1 MSMFVFFFRNWDKN
15 LATNCSCQTCWSS
28 LCSDWWSISCCY
40 GTSTSI
46 LSEQGW
52 PKRQR
57 ASRGPWTSWLLCRK
71 LPTIWWMLEGYKGL
85 MWVLVM
91 HSKPNVVWLNFAEVL
106 DIAKLSAWCLFIVEI
121 TSLHQNFIC
130 LCYSWKI
137 LHDILD
143 NSIFQEMHFF
153 FFLFCKE
160 NFQCLAVYIYRKMP
174 LLNPASLG
182 NLCVCYRAKSCLK
195 GSCCA
200 MGSCSAVKALLL
212 TISVEK
218 SWWCSSLNSPS
229 YSLRVD
235 ARKIS
240 FPTLFINIRVIYR
253 FVYCHYWVTIIGLN
267 NVDCESYCIADS
279 SSFYSHFLSS
289 FTKLLP

>member
-1 MSMFVFFFRNWDKN
+1 MVLWLGEETQKGISLMSMFVFFFRNWDKN

-91 HSKPNVVWLNFAEVL
+91 HSKPNIVWLNFAEVL

-143 NSIFQEMHFF
+143 NSVFQEMHFF
-153 FFLFCKE
+153 SFYFVKKIFSVLLYTFIGK
-160 NFQCLAVYIYRKMP
+160 CLCLTQ
-174 LLNPASLG
+174 LLWVIFVSVAGQNHVSREAAALW
-182 NLCVCYRAKSCLK
+182 A
-195 GSCCA
+195 A
-200 MGSCSAVKALLL
+200 ALLWRHFSSQFPWKRVDGVPL
-212 TISVEK
+212 WTVHHILWEWTQEK
-218 SWWCSSLNSPS
+218 SVFQPC
-229 YSLRVD
+229 
-235 ARKIS
+235 
-240 FPTLFINIRVIYR
+240 
-253 FVYCHYWVTIIGLN
+253 
-267 NVDCESYCIADS
+267 
-279 SSFYSHFLSS
+279 LSI
-289 FTKLLP
+289 